1 MDRVHDGDGRRDGGE
16 LAAAVALA
24 AVRRREAGG
33 DQATA
38 QDGEDL
44 MLVNDARR

>member
-1 MDRVHDGDGRRDGGE
+1 MARVHDGDGRRGGGE
-16 LAAAVALA
+16 LAAVVALVA
-24 AVRRREAGG
+24 ASREVGV
-33 DQATA
+33 DKATA